1 MFGNS
6 CRCQNCLAFDSSVLY
21 KNNKGK
27 QYSFCS
33 DSCAREF
40 MLRKNVF
47 LSKYG
52 MFNRIL
58 DTVEKKEKSITNIL
72 NSINNLLK

>member
-1 MFGNS
+1 
-6 CRCQNCLAFDSSVLY
+6 
-21 KNNKGK
+21 
-27 QYSFCS
+27 
-33 DSCAREF
+33 